1 MAQSV
6 AREGEVHHKERHGGQ
21 WAVHDHALLVRVYAR
36 VREEHIYVHCH
47 SHLRR
52 VYECECQYET
62 ERRTEWVTGHDLKDE
77 MESARYELAPV
88 LEHDFHH
95 ELHRQVFVLV
105 VRDQMGQVHT

>member
-1 MAQSV
+1 M
-6 AREGEVHHKERHGGQ
+6 HHKEPHGGQ
-21 WAVHDHALLVRVYAR
+21 WAVHGHVLLVRVYAR
-36 VREEHIYVHCH
+36 VREEYIYVHRH

-77 MESARYELAPV
+77 MESARYELAHV
-88 LEHDFHH
+88 SEHDFHH

-105 VRDQMGQVHT
+105 VRDQVGQVHTQVLQAHVFYR